1 MIRYLAIALTA
12 GVLVLVLWLPAS
24 HPAAQFY
31 HAVRADHLSN
41 SRLWGGQFATTAL
54 RSALTAAAA
63 ATDRPYTA
71 PAPAAAGPTGAA
83 EGRLAR
89 RMQDIEGRVYGT
101 PYMRSLDA
109 MTTLACYRLATL
121 LYLAPGMGL
130 LLLPALA
137 DAAVRRIIRTHEFR
151 RHDPERYSFG
161 IAGAMLAI
169 VALLAS
175 CALPIPLHPVLAPFA
190 MLMAAYCLHVV
201 VANFHHSGL

>member
-31 HAVRADHLSN
+31 HAAQADHLSN
-41 SRLWGGQFATTAL
+41 SRLWGTQFATAAL

-63 ATDRPYTA
+63 DRPATA

-83 EGRLAR
+83 EGRLAT
-89 RMQDIEGRVYGT
+89 RMQDIAGRVYGT

-175 CALPIPLHPVLAPFA
+175 CALPFPLHPLLPPCA

-201 VANFHHSGL
+201 VANFHHSGM

>member
-31 HAVRADHLSN
+31 HAARADHLSN

-63 ATDRPYTA
+63 DRPDTA

-83 EGRLAR
+83 EGRLAT
-89 RMQDIEGRVYGT
+89 RMQDIAGRVYGT

-175 CALPIPLHPVLAPFA
+175 CALPFPLHPLLPTCA
-190 MLMAAYCLHVV
+190 MLMVAYCLHVV
-201 VANFHHSGL
+201 VANFHHSGM

>member
-31 HAVRADHLSN
+31 HAARADHLSN
-41 SRLWGGQFATTAL
+41 SRLWRGQFATTAL

-63 ATDRPYTA
+63 DRPDTA
-71 PAPAAAGPTGAA
+71 PAPAAASPAGAA
-83 EGRLAR
+83 EGRLAT
-89 RMQDIEGRVYGT
+89 RMQDIAARVYGT
-101 PYMRSLDA
+101 PYMRSLEA

-169 VALLAS
+169 VALLVS
-175 CALPIPLHPVLAPFA
+175 CALPFPLHPILPPCA

-201 VANFHHSGL
+201 VANFHHSGI